1 MAQEMDDG
9 IKNIASR
16 NLLQVKN
23 SQIMLPSDFYSVTSM
38 NDPGERVSLQR
49 LVLYH
54 QNCSEYFSHMSRK
67 KTKYVEVVTGN

>member
-23 SQIMLPSDFYSVTSM
+23 SQIMLPSDVYSVTSM
-38 NDPGERVSLQR
+38 NDSGERVSLQR

-54 QNCSEYFSHMSRK
+54 
-67 KTKYVEVVTGN
+67 KTAASISPI